1 VKRLLIGLVTISLAA
16 PVVLAAVPA
25 PAPADAP
32 AQPSSNPPVRYD
44 WKGNHKKATD
54 ALNKR
59 DFPTAIKLF
68 TEILDSGRLP
78 KTWLAP
84 TLYFRGKAHRSSRQ
98 LDKAVTD
105 YEAAVAADPKMD
117 VAFYELGATLQAKS
131 QHAKAVT
138 AFGQAIALKNNNAD
152 YYYGRCV
159 SYSWLGNFGSA
170 INDCEAATRLRPGSA
185 DLLGTLGRLYE
196 DGGQKQRAIETYK
209 RALAINPNQAEARDG
224 LKHLTK

>member
-1 VKRLLIGLVTISLAA
+1 MKRLVLLLASVLVSASAA
-16 PVVLAAVPA
+16 FATTPA
-25 PAPADAP
+25 PT
-32 AQPSSNPPVRYD
+32 PSATPTSNNPPVRYD

-54 ALNKR
+54 ALTKR

-78 KTWLAP
+78 KSWLAP
-84 TLYFRGKAHRSSRQ
+84 TLYFRGKAYRSSRQ
-98 LDKAVTD
+98 FDKAVTD

-117 VAFYELGATLQAKS
+117 VAFYELGATFQAKN

-138 AFGQAIALKNNNAD
+138 AFGQAIAIKSNNAD

-159 SYSWLGNFGSA
+159 SYSWLSNFGAA

-196 DGGQKQRAIETYK
+196 DSGQKQRAIETYK
-209 RALAINPNQAEARDG
+209 RALAINPNQAEAREG
-224 LKHLTK
+224 LKALTK